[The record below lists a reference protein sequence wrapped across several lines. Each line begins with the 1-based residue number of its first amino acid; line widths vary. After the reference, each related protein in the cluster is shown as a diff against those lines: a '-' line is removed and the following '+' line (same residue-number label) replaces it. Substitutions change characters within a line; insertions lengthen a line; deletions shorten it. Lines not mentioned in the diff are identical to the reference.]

1 MSPTSFS
8 PLQCYTADLCRD
20 RGFCITKF
28 RVQIL
33 PLSWGIHEFFCVY
46 LVSVTC
52 FEHRVAWCQRRSL
65 NNYGQLPI
73 TGTLTFSGIQCP
85 SQTTLLEN
93 SSCSMI
99 PFPRSLYLTGPFPV
113 YPSESSNCLLRGSQ
127 ELKIDSSCPFS
138 FNPSNIRLVSHQDN
152 NPICKSATFIR

>member
-1 MSPTSFS
+1 MNPLKKKKLNWDLHHFGCPPSSKAMSPTSFS

-28 RVQIL
+28 CVQIL
-33 PLSWGIHEFFCVY
+33 PLSRGINEFFCVY
-46 LVSVTC
+46 LASVTC
-52 FEHRVAWCQRRSL
+52 FEHRVAWCLCRSL

-93 SSCSMI
+93 SAVRYHFLVVYI
-99 PFPRSLYLTGPFPV
+99 YLVPFQSIHLNQVIVF
-113 YPSESSNCLLRGSQ
+113 
-127 ELKIDSSCPFS
+127 
-138 FNPSNIRLVSHQDN
+138 
-152 NPICKSATFIR
+152 